1 MFRVS
6 RVGAVLGLALVLVL
20 GGAVAI
26 VLAASRHRQRRG
38 RPSSTIQVASINC
51 RSPSLGGEL
60 PALVYL
66 PPGYTATGRRYPV
79 IYFLHGLPA
88 SPESYKNN
96 SFVADA
102 VQTAGRRAIVVAPQ
116 GARSANS
123 DSEYLDWSAT
133 QDWPRAIT
141 TDLTHCVDHRYRT
154 IEARSGRALI
164 GLSAG
169 GYGALNIGL
178 RNLKTF
184 GVVESWSGYVAAT
197 DPSGYH
203 VLQFASAAAQA
214 AAAVPDDDALRAELA
229 RYPSLLAFYCGS
241 ADDRFADT
249 NEQFDRT
256 LAGGDVAHIYRSYP
270 GGHSAALW
278 RGEAPAWLSMAL
290 TYLSTGRTV
299 LEEHS

>member
-6 RVGAVLGLALVLVL
+6 RVGAVLGLVVVLVL

-26 VLAASRHRQRRG
+26 VLAAGRHRARRT
-38 RPSSTIQVASINC
+38 RLSSTIQVASVDC
-51 RSPSLGGEL
+51 RSPSLGGRL

-66 PPGYTATGRRYPV
+66 PPRYTVTGRRYPV

-102 VQTAGRRAIVVAPQ
+102 VQAAGGRAIVVAPQ

-123 DSEYLDWSAT
+123 DAEYLDWSAT
-133 QDWPRAIT
+133 ENWPRAIT
-141 TDLTHCVDHRYRT
+141 TDLTQCIDQRYHT
-154 IEARSGRALI
+154 IATRSGRALI

-178 RNLKTF
+178 RHLGTF
-184 GVVESWSGYVAAT
+184 AVVESWSGYVAAT

-203 VLQFASAAAQA
+203 VLQFASPAAQA
-214 AAAVPDDDALRAELA
+214 AAAVPDDDALRAEMA

-249 NEQFDRT
+249 NEHFDRT
-256 LAGGDVAHIYRSYP
+256 LAGGDVSHVYHSYP
-270 GGHSAALW
+270 GGHSGALW
-278 RGEAPAWLSMAL
+278 RGQAPAWLSMAL
-290 TYLSTGRTV
+290 TYLATGRTV
-299 LEEHS
+299 LDEHS